1 MPGEPFVVRHG
12 ASWVTPDGR
21 VIHLQGFHD
30 SWLRAHPGLTGGAR
44 NTAEFVQK
52 SGWASAVMHDEG
64 YLELILRDRADPK
77 SVDFIWNILKANEA
91 QLRKVVIMILGDEGY
106 IMVAPDALGNRA
118 GFEAALV
125 PTL

>member
-12 ASWVTPDGR
+12 ASWVMPDGK

-30 SWLRAHPGLTGGAR
+30 TWLRTHPGLTGGAR

-77 SVDFIWNILKANEA
+77 SLEFIWNILKANEPA
-91 QLRKVVIMILGDEGY
+91 LRKAVVMILGEEGY
-106 IMVAPDALGNRA
+106 IMVTPAVLGSRA
-118 GFEAALV
+118 DFEAALV